1 VRRDVVSK
9 VVCIALV
16 IACLT
21 AACALN
27 MASSK
32 LSYGDRVAVQG
43 FPKRVVVATIQGNP
57 PTGYDVTTRLA
68 QGLVDLGFDVVMTGI
83 DVDRILRQRGSGVSE
98 TVTEEARKKLQE
110 AYKVEGLLVGTM
122 APDKELLLLETRLS
136 LRLVAIPSGNLAW
149 SANVTSQEI
158 PRLSA
163 GMKAI
168 GVALAEKALEALEKD
183 LYPQPKKT
191 AGTAAT
197 STTSRNQQEGSN

>member
-1 VRRDVVSK
+1 MSK

-27 MASSK
+27 TASSK

-43 FPKRVVVATIQGNP
+43 FPKRVAVATIQGNP
-57 PTGYDVTTRLA
+57 PTGYDVTARLA
-68 QGLVDLGFDVVMTGI
+68 QGLIDLGFDVAMTGI

-98 TVTEEARKKLQE
+98 TVTEEAKKKLQE

-122 APDKELLLLETRLS
+122 SPEKETLLLETRLS
-136 LRLVAIPSGNLAW
+136 LRLVAIPSGNLVW

-163 GMKAI
+163 GMKAT
-168 GVALAEKALEALEKD
+168 GVALAEKALEALQKD
-183 LYPQPKKT
+183 LYPEPKKS
-191 AGTAAT
+191 AGAAAP
-197 STTSRNQQEGSN
+197 STTTRNQQEGSH